1 MLKKKTITI
10 ICPFLNEEKNLE
22 IFYTRLK
29 NTLSNIDKLIEYKIA
44 FINDGSTDKSE
55 DIINKIKK
63 KDEVVSLINFTKNFG
78 HQNAILAGLEN
89 FDSDYYI
96 TLDTDLQ
103 MPTEIIVDMVKNIQ
117 SNNYQIVFCSPT
129 NFDYE
134 KKFKKIL
141 SFLFY
146 KLFSFL
152 TDFKIENTS
161 DYWIITKKIRDLI
174 INNSLSQSF
183 IRGFIHSTGHKKLL
197 INYTKAKRIEGKSKY
212 YLLKQIELGLNGIYI
227 NFKKI
232 YVYVFLF
239 ALFFFIFGL
248 IYFIWIWISYFKGSV
263 ISGWTSLAL
272 ILTITG
278 TIIVITNSIII
289 FFLQKIISIVS
300 KEKKYII
307 E

>member
-1 MLKKKTITI
+1 MLEKNTITI

-22 IFYTRLK
+22 VFYKRLK
-29 NTLSNIDKLIEYKIA
+29 STLSNIDKLIEYKIA

-55 DIINKIKK
+55 DIINEIKK
-63 KDEVVSLINFTKNFG
+63 KDETVSLINFTKNFG

-89 FDSDYYI
+89 FESDYYI
-96 TLDTDLQ
+96 SLDTDLQ

-117 SNNYQIVFCSPT
+117 SNNYQIVSCSST
-129 NFDYE
+129 NLDYE

-141 SFLFY
+141 SLLFY
-146 KLFSFL
+146 KFFSFL
-152 TDFKIENTS
+152 ADFKLENAA

-183 IRGFIHSTGHKKLL
+183 IRGFIHSTGHKKLT

-212 YLLKQIELGLNGIYI
+212 HLLKQIELGLNGIYL
-227 NFKKI
+227 NSKKLYI
-232 YVYVFLF
+232 YVFFL
-239 ALFFFIFGL
+239 ALLIFTFGV

-263 ISGWTSLAL
+263 VSGWTSLAL
-272 ILTITG
+272 ILTVVG

-289 FFLQKIISIVS
+289 FFLQKIISILN

-307 E
+307 R